1 MILMEVSAIFAPL
14 GLFGITGR
22 LLLGGKHILQ
32 EGKMEE
38 IGVQGRREYGVA
50 TVAVIR
56 GVTITDRTMRYN
68 ELARVI
74 GLLPEGA
81 PWHIRYRT
89 YITDILSIAAAVE
102 NQTGPNTGG
111 SEPLEFHLILNEDG
125 EPACGFFKKSPG
137 RSGGCCSL
145 CTQPTRH
152 HTRE

>member
-38 IGVQGRREYGVA
+38 IDVQERLEYALA
-50 TVAVIR
+50 TIAVIR
-56 GVTITDRTMRYN
+56 GLTITDRTMRYN
-68 ELARVI
+68 ELARAI

-102 NQTGPNTGG
+102 NQTGPTTGG
-111 SEPLEFHLILNEDG
+111 SEPLEFHRIVNEDG
-125 EPACGFFKKSPG
+125 EPAWGFLKTS
-137 RSGGCCSL
+137 RIVRGGF
-145 CTQPTRH
+145 
-152 HTRE
+152 

>member
-1 MILMEVSAIFAPL
+1 
-14 GLFGITGR
+14 
-22 LLLGGKHILQ
+22 
-32 EGKMEE
+32 MEE
-38 IGVQGRREYGVA
+38 IAVQERLEYALA

-56 GVTITDRTMRYN
+56 GLTITDRTMRYN

-111 SEPLEFHLILNEDG
+111 WGTLELFRIVNKNSG
-125 EPACGFFKKSPG
+125 PAL
-137 RSGGCCSL
+137 RYL
-145 CTQPTRH
+145 QTRNSCH
-152 HTRE
+152 RGA

>member
-38 IGVQGRREYGVA
+38 IDVQERLEYALA
-50 TVAVIR
+50 TIAVIR
-56 GVTITDRTMRYN
+56 GLTITDRTMRYN
-68 ELARVI
+68 ELARAI

-111 SEPLEFHLILNEDG
+111 SEPLEFHPIVNEDG
-125 EPACGFFKKSPG
+125 EPAWGFLKTS
-137 RSGGCCSL
+137 RIVRGGF
-145 CTQPTRH
+145 
-152 HTRE
+152 

>member
-1 MILMEVSAIFAPL
+1 
-14 GLFGITGR
+14 
-22 LLLGGKHILQ
+22 
-32 EGKMEE
+32 MEE
-38 IGVQGRREYGVA
+38 IAVQERLEYALA

-56 GVTITDRTMRYN
+56 GLTITDRTMRYN

-111 SEPLEFHLILNEDG
+111 NEPLELHQNANENTA
-125 EPACGFFKKSPG
+125 PAFGV
-137 RSGGCCSL
+137 L
-145 CTQPTRH
+145 
-152 HTRE
+152 